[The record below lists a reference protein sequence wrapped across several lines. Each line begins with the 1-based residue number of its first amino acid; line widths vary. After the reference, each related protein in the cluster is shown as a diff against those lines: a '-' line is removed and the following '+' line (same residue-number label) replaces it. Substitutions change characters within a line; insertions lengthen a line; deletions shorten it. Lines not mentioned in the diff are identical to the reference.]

1 MNLREAIEQGNLKK
15 FISEHK
21 GDKGDKAAF
30 DTTLD
35 SMAGKSKATREA
47 SSRDGSDD

>member
-15 FISEHK
+15 FISEH
-21 GDKGDKAAF
+21 KGDKAAF